1 MTLAHRIRR
10 QEGFTLLEVL
20 SVCAILGI
28 LAALVYAVF
37 LGQDRSA
44 MDAEAKSNA
53 RSLLWKVQTCFTATE
68 DYTLCDEPTEQEPPP
83 GVHWG
88 AAPGEVEVVRG
99 GMNTTRYKVTI
110 RAKSRGASDGNNHIF
125 TIVKEVDREDI
136 RSCESDAADSA
147 GGCEDGVW

>member
-10 QEGFTLLEVL
+10 QDGFTLLEVL
-20 SVCAILGI
+20 AVCAILGV
-28 LAALVYAVF
+28 LAALVYTVF

-68 DYTLCDEPTEQEPPP
+68 DYTLCDEPSEQEPPP

-88 AAPGEVEVVRG
+88 DKPGEVEVVRG

-110 RAKSRGASDGNNHIF
+110 RALSRGETGGVNHSF
-125 TIVKEVDREDI
+125 TIVKEVDRQDI
-136 RSCESDAADSA
+136 RTCVSDAANDA
-147 GGCEDGVW
+147 GGCTKGIW

>member
-1 MTLAHRIRR
+1 MTLSHRIKD
-10 QEGFTLLEVL
+10 QAGFTLLEVL
-20 SVCAILGI
+20 ATCAILGI
-28 LAALVYAVF
+28 LAALVYTVF
-37 LGQDRSA
+37 LGQDQSA

-83 GVHWG
+83 GVTWG
-88 AAPGEVEVVRG
+88 SGPGEVEVVRG

-110 RAKSRGASDGNNHIF
+110 RAESRAATDGQNHTF

-136 RSCESDAADSA
+136 RSCESDAADDA
-147 GGCEDGVW
+147 GGCGGGLW